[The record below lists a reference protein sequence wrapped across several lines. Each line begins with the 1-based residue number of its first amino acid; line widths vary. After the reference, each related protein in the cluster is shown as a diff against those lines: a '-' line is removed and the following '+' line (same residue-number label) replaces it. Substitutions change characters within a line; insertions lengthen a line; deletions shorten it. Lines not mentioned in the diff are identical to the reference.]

1 MVIPT
6 IKGMFEPVCKKELEV
21 YSNMLRFVPLGGGVL
36 MGVTGVWTAVSED
49 KRALKVAGGAWEATG
64 VGLAVFNTQLGQWLA
79 ERIIGCPVSDLVPS
93 AVGLTEKL
101 SMQLGDAL
109 GMQASNTYCGTMNL
123 SGSAKEA
130 GANSVEID
138 MSSLSGS
145 GHSGIKCYGP
155 PGMTLEKATTDYR
168 KDLREKIVAGGTP
181 AADALKKLSLGEL
194 GSQFQD
200 PFHLNKAVLKAMK
213 NMDPPPVLDQP
224 VRDIIAKAGN
234 INKGTVMDQLEHH
247 ENPYEKAAE
256 QVLEGLKFW

>member
-6 IKGMFEPVCKKELEV
+6 IKGVFEPVCKKELEV

-36 MGVTGVWTAVSED
+36 MGVTGVWTAVRED
-49 KRALKVAGGAWEATG
+49 KRALQIAGGAWAATG
-64 VGLAVFNTQLGQWLA
+64 VGLAVFNTQLEQWLA

-109 GMQASNTYCGTMNL
+109 GMQAHNTYCGTMNL
-123 SGSAKEA
+123 SGSAKDA

-138 MSSLSGS
+138 MSSLSPS

-155 PGMTLEKATTDYR
+155 PGMTLEKATTNYR

-181 AADALKKLSLGEL
+181 AADALKKLSAGEL

-200 PFHLNKAVLKAMK
+200 VATKEVLKAMK

-224 VRDIIAKAGN
+224 VRDIMQKAGN
-234 INKGTVMDQLEHH
+234 INKGTVMGQLENH
-247 ENPYEKAAE
+247 ENPFEKAAE
-256 QVLEGLKFW
+256 NIVNKFKFW